1 MNGYNSNFFNKS
13 MCESM
18 RKSIQQIALGE
29 DSSVNRRTSEAI
41 RAQAQERNRQKK
53 ERQSELDALETQVQQ
68 TMRDMAA
75 SAKQQQGQ
83 VGPSFGNVQDPS
95 DQKELRAR
103 ALDQLQQ
110 NAEFRERANKA
121 GQSVGQHTGSG
132 SAGRFGYRYDTQKAA
147 DAAAAESAKRLFDA
161 EGNARLPDFENKRW
175 NANTGKWEIEMV
187 GKGPSAT
194 ATQKSADE
202 LAAVASGPNADIAA
216 ARAMGAAERGD
227 VGFGRRVDPTRGTV
241 DDTERYEQLKRQ
253 QQERQRQREQ
263 EMAAASRTPQRRP
276 FNYVNPNS
284 AEGRLRDQV
293 MRGEEDPA
301 IFTQKERER
310 MGIEGKY
317 DELYGPNGTVTRRE
331 REAARRRELQ
341 PEIDRLTMEI
351 EQEERRQASEEEAK
365 RRATAG
371 GGIMGPGAL
380 SAAARA
386 AMPAISPGGIPRRGR
401 R

>member
-1 MNGYNSNFFNKS
+1 

-29 DSSVNRRTSEAI
+29 DSSVNRRTSEAV

-83 VGPSFGNVQDPS
+83 VGPSFGNVQDPK

-121 GQSVGQHTGSG
+121 GQSVGQYSGSG
-132 SAGRFGYRYDTQKAA
+132 SAGRFGYRYDTQQAA

-187 GKGPSAT
+187 GKGPSST

-202 LAAVASGPNADIAA
+202 LAAASGPNADIAA
-216 ARAMGAAERGD
+216 ARAMSAAERGD
-227 VGFGRRVDPTRGTV
+227 VGFGRRVDPARKTV
-241 DDTERYEQLKRQ
+241 DDTERYEQIKRQ

-263 EMAAASRTPQRRP
+263 EMDAARRTPERRP
-276 FNYVNPNS
+276 LNYVNPNS

-293 MRGEEDPA
+293 RRGEEDPA
-301 IFTQKERER
+301 IFTPQERSR
-310 MGIEGKY
+310 MGIEDEY
-317 DELYGPNGTVTRRE
+317 DNLYGPEGSVTKRE

-341 PEIDRLTMEI
+341 PEIDRLQSEI
-351 EQEERRQASEEEAK
+351 EQEEKRQASEEEAK

-371 GGIMGPGAL
+371 GGIMGPPGT
-380 SAAARA
+380 AAAVRA
-386 AMPAISPGGIPRRGR
+386 ATSILAPGGIPRRPR

>member
-13 MCESM
+13 ICESI
-18 RKSIQQIALGE
+18 RKSIQQIALSE
-29 DSSVNRRTSEAI
+29 DSSVNRRTSEAV
-41 RAQAQERNRQKK
+41 RAQAQERNRQKN
-53 ERQSELDALETQVQQ
+53 ERNAELNALEIQVQQ
-68 TMRDMAA
+68 KMRDMAA
-75 SAKQQQGQ
+75 SAKQQQQGQ
-83 VGPSFGNVQDPS
+83 VGPPLGNVQDPS

-103 ALDQLQQ
+103 ALDALQQ
-110 NAEFRERANKA
+110 DQDFIARANKV
-121 GQSVGQHTGSG
+121 GQSVGQYTGSG

-202 LAAVASGPNADIAA
+202 LAAVASGPNANNADRKAAPNADIAA

-241 DDTERYEQLKRQ
+241 DDTERYKQLKRQ

-317 DELYGPNGTVTRRE
+317 DERYGPNGTETRRE

-341 PEIDRLTMEI
+341 PEIDRLKMEI
-351 EQEERRQASEEEAK
+351 EQEERRQASEEEA
-365 RRATAG
+365 
-371 GGIMGPGAL
+371 
-380 SAAARA
+380 
-386 AMPAISPGGIPRRGR
+386 RRGR